1 MLLPFY
7 MVPIRGLMQK
17 KADHFSSSDVFTER
31 PGKNF
36 AKQCFSCHLLS
47 MLFFPVCSVFFW
59 VICAEQYFW
68 KLLAAGIKHRS
79 FGSLSMGLNPLTF
92 TQKKKKKKAG
102 PSVTSSTCRNGV
114 WLTIEFWWAR
124 CTQCREG
131 DLNKMH
137 LWLLS
142 LPRALNQ
149 NHRAKTMNIQK
160 LHLHSDWN
168 SVGLTELLN

>member
-1 MLLPFY
+1 MLQLSLAFY
-7 MVPIRGLMQK
+7 V
-17 KADHFSSSDVFTER
+17 V
-31 PGKNF
+31 
-36 AKQCFSCHLLS
+36 
-47 MLFFPVCSVFFW
+47 FPVCSVFFW

-68 KLLAAGIKHRS
+68 KLLEAGIKHRS

-92 TQKKKKKKAG
+92 TKKKKKKAG

-131 DLNKMH
+131 NLNKMH

-149 NHRAKTMNIQK
+149 NHRAKTMNVQK

-168 SVGLTELLN
+168 CSWTNRTFELSAYFQRQLIYVLLWNRQVEEPLDWSLSLRVVNT